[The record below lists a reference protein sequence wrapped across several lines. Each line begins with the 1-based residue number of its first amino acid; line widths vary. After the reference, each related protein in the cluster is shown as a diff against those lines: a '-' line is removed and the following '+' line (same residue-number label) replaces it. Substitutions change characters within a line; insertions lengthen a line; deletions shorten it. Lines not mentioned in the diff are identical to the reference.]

1 MKEFTIYYKSTE
13 GTGLFVGEGF
23 GETKENA
30 ANDFLSWHG
39 KECIEIV
46 EIVEY
51 K

>member
-1 MKEFTIYYKSTE
+1 MKEYTIYYKSTE

-23 GETKENA
+23 GETKEDA
-30 ANDFLSWHG
+30 ANDFLFWHDD
-39 KECIEIV
+39 CVEIV